1 MKRIQKVELDLAIQN
16 HSFQDEECNDLT
28 DEQRQKLIL
37 IDSMC
42 DRIED
47 HLCRQMSFDRCKS
60 EDLV

>member
-1 MKRIQKVELDLAIQN
+1 MKRIQKVELDLAIQS

-28 DEQRQKLIL
+28 DEQRENLIL

-47 HLCRQMSFDRCKS
+47 HLCQLLSFDRCKS